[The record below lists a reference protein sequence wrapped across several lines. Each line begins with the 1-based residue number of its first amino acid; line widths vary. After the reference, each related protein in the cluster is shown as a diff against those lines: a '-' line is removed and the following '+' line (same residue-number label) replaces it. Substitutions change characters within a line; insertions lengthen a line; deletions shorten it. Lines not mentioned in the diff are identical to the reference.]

1 MKQPGR
7 IILKDY
13 FLLNDPLENAWT
25 IFLLTGKNN
34 KRFLSGKLLK
44 TFFSEIYE
52 LPLWLID
59 SCYLKVGDSAEVI
72 TLLLKNKKNIADY
85 KLKNTSLNE
94 LLIKILPEISVL
106 NNEDRKLK
114 IRDLWQSLPEDNHL
128 VFNKILTGTFR
139 IGVSIGII
147 KKAL

>member
-1 MKQPGR
+1 M
-7 IILKDY
+7 
-13 FLLNDPLENAWT
+13 
-25 IFLLTGKNN
+25 
-34 KRFLSGKLLK
+34 
-44 TFFSEIYE
+44 
-52 LPLWLID
+52 ID

-72 TLLLKNKKNIADY
+72 TLLLKNKKNIVDY

-147 KKAL
+147 TKALSKLTNVDEEIVSHRLMGDFQPSIDSYNFLINQKVDLKELNYKPFLCVFRHNQH